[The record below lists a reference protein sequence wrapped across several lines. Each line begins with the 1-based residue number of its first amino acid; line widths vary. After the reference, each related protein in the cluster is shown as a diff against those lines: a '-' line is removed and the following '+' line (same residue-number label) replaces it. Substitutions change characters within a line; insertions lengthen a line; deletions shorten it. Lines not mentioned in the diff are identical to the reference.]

1 MNRILVS
8 GASAAFAKLRA
19 AAESEEYEFVLAEGE
34 PRAAECA
41 GYDAVLFVL
50 PAFTQGRAERKAA
63 HVPEAAAGVAVFVRA
78 EERAA
83 AEETLGGLGVLVA
96 SAGANAKNIPVLLS
110 VAVKIT
116 RRLRLLGSENVRL
129 RGTIDDLKLIDRAKC
144 ALIQYLNMTEADA
157 HRFIE
162 KQAMNRRQP
171 KREVALEIL
180 KTYES

>member
-8 GASAAFAKLRA
+8 GAPAAFAKLCA

-50 PAFTQGRAERKAA
+50 PAFTQGRAERIAA
-63 HVPEAAAGVAVFVRA
+63 LVRA